1 MRRRSL
7 LQSSAAAVGALSTTP
22 LAAGAAHAVAHAA
35 APGRA
40 RGDSGEALRVH
51 IVTFDGVE
59 ELDVFGPFE
68 VFSLAA
74 RAHPVTVKLVTG
86 GEAAEVTYSFGTK
99 VAAEAWA
106 PHDADLVVVPGGG
119 FSRRDGPGVWAE
131 IGKGELPSALRAAHE
146 AGVTIL
152 GICTGVIVLSAAG
165 LTTGRTCTTHHL
177 ARSYLSQQG
186 ARVVD
191 QRVVDDGDLVT
202 AGGVSSGIDGALWL
216 VERELGS
223 AAATHA
229 ESILEFERRGTVLRT
244 PATSP

>member
-1 MRRRSL
+1 MKRRRL
-7 LQSSAAAVGALSTTP
+7 LQSSAAAIGALSTTP
-22 LAAGAAHAVAHAA
+22 LAVGTSHAA

-40 RGDSGEALRVH
+40 RGGSGEALRVH

-68 VFSLAA
+68 VFSVAA

-86 GEAAEVTYSFGTK
+86 GEATEVTHSFGTK
-99 VAAEAWA
+99 VAAAAWS

-146 AGVTIL
+146 AGVTVL
-152 GICTGVIVLSAAG
+152 GVCTGVIVLSAAG
-165 LTTGRTCTTHHL
+165 LTRGRTCTTHHL
-177 ARSYLSQQG
+177 ARSYLAEQG

-216 VERELGS
+216 LERELGS
-223 AAATHA
+223 TAATYT
-229 ESILEFERRGTVLRT
+229 ESIVEFERRGTVLRT
-244 PATSP
+244 STASS

>member
-1 MRRRSL
+1 MERRRL
-7 LQSSAAAVGALSTTP
+7 LQSSAVAVGALSTTR
-22 LAAGAAHAVAHAA
+22 LAAGAAHAA
-35 APGRA
+35 APGGS
-40 RGDSGEALRVH
+40 RGGRGEAPLRVH
-51 IVTFDGVE
+51 VVTFDGVE

-68 VFSLAA
+68 VFSVAA

-99 VAAEAWA
+99 VAAAAWS

-119 FSRRDGPGVWAE
+119 FGRRDGPGVWAE
-131 IGKGELPSALRAAHE
+131 IGKGELPSALHAAHE
-146 AGVTIL
+146 AGVTVL

-165 LTTGRTCTTHHL
+165 LTAGRTCTTHHL
-177 ARSYLSQQG
+177 ARSYLAQQG

-216 VERELGS
+216 LERELGS
-223 AAATHA
+223 AAATYT
-229 ESILEFERRGTVLRT
+229 ESIVEFERRGTVLRT
-244 PATSP
+244 PAATP

>member
-1 MRRRSL
+1 MKRRRL
-7 LQSSAAAVGALSTTP
+7 LQSSAAAIGALSTTP
-22 LAAGAAHAVAHAA
+22 LAVGTSHAA

-40 RGDSGEALRVH
+40 RGGSGEALRVH

-68 VFSLAA
+68 VFSVAA

-86 GEAAEVTYSFGTK
+86 GEAAEVTHSFGTK
-99 VAAEAWA
+99 VAAAAWS

-119 FSRRDGPGVWAE
+119 FGRRDGPGVWAE

-146 AGVTIL
+146 AGVTVL

-165 LTTGRTCTTHHL
+165 LTRGRTCTTHHL
-177 ARSYLSQQG
+177 ARSYLAEQG

-216 VERELGS
+216 LERELGS
-223 AAATHA
+223 TAATYT
-229 ESILEFERRGTVLRT
+229 ESIVEFERRGTVLRT
-244 PATSP
+244 STASS